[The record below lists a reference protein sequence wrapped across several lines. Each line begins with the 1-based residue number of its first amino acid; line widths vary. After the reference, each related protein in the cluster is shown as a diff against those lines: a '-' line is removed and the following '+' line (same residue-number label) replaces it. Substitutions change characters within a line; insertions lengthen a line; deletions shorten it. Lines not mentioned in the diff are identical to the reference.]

1 MDERSVRDVMETAF
15 REYGLPDAMRTD
27 NGEPFASTGIGG
39 LSQLS
44 VGWVKLGIR
53 PERIPRGKPQH
64 NGRHE
69 RMHRSLKE
77 ATAMPPASNL
87 RMQQRAFDQFQEE
100 YNQQRPH
107 EALKMSTPS
116 EYYRVSR
123 RSYPSRLAE
132 PEYGNGWEIRR
143 VRECGRMRW
152 WSESIF
158 VGRALTGESI
168 GLEPVDDGVWRVW
181 FYGYPVGRF
190 DERKRKIGKLEPLP
204 QRIGII
210 EAEGA
215 PQGAHETPAHTPPR
229 DAPPETPG
237 PLSL

>member
-1 MDERSVRDVMETAF
+1 
-15 REYGLPDAMRTD
+15 
-27 NGEPFASTGIGG
+27 
-39 LSQLS
+39 
-44 VGWVKLGIR
+44 
-53 PERIPRGKPQH
+53 
-64 NGRHE
+64 
-69 RMHRSLKE
+69 MHRSLKE